1 MYDTYIGV
9 ELANEAGEVVVLEE
23 SREEGVGEVEGI
35 EDDEAVVGWAP
46 RDEFIGGGIVH
57 HIVGF
62 YDKRCDHVVVVND
75 DVVFHHSIKRKK
87 KRKKKKKEQ

>member
-1 MYDTYIGV
+1 M
-9 ELANEAGEVVVLEE
+9 LEE
-23 SREEGVGEVEGI
+23 SREEGVREVEGV

-46 RDEFIGGGIVH
+46 HDEFIGGGIVH
-57 HIVGF
+57 HVVGF